1 MAVVKLLAK
10 NFPLQINQGTEA
22 VPDWLPIKGINSL
35 TLSPAK
41 NTQDTRDYDSGDW
54 QEHMVVSR
62 GATLSL
68 DGQRFH
74 DPDTGAR
81 DPGQEEVETYAW
93 ETGADAEAQFRV
105 VSASA
110 DGTVLALFTAT
121 VEVTPFGGGSDDL
134 ATWDVELEVTGPLVA
149 A

>member
-10 NFPLQINQGTEA
+10 NFPLEINSGTTA
-22 VPDWLPIKGINSL
+22 APVWTPIGGINSL
-35 TLSPAK
+35 TISPAK
-41 NTQDTRDYDSGDW
+41 NTVDTRDYNSGNW

-68 DGQRFH
+68 DGQRLH
-74 DPDTGAR
+74 DPTDGSR
-81 DPGQEEVETYAW
+81 DPGQEEVESYAW
-93 ETGADAEAQFRV
+93 ETGAEAEAEFRV

-110 DGTVLALFTAT
+110 DGTVLAQFKAT

-134 ATWDVELEVTGPLVA
+134 ATWDVELEVTGALVA